1 MEFTCSVMSNTFATE
16 LVFRSK
22 MAIIASS
29 LSSRQDVRI
38 GRSVVMLKALQ
49 HVHKPSRQRS

>member
-29 LSSRQDVRI
+29 LSSRQDVRML
-38 GRSVVMLKALQ
+38 GRNTVMLKALQ
-49 HVHKPSRQRS
+49 HVHKPSR